1 MKPVS
6 LLAEAEK
13 EATEAAAFYE
23 SCATGLGR
31 AFTNEVAKAFRS
43 IASRPR
49 AAPVVRGHVRR
60 KLVARF
66 PYAVLFRDDPDEIVV
81 LAVMHGH
88 RRPGYWKDR
97 L

>member
-13 EATEAAAFYE
+13 EVAEAAAFYE
-23 SCATGLGR
+23 SCARGLGR
-31 AFTNEVAKAFRS
+31 AFADEVAKAFRS

-49 AAPVVRGHVRR
+49 ATPVVRGQVRR